1 MTYIT
6 PEQAVSEPVLRM
18 YGARR
23 LPADNNGE
31 FAHIQFESA
40 HAATA
45 WASSADLEGRSRFRD
60 ASLSLNQPTVLIV
73 NLRPAIVLNTSEEAP
88 K

>member
-1 MTYIT
+1 MTHIT
-6 PEQAVSEPVLRM
+6 PEQAVSDAVLRM

-23 LPADNNGE
+23 LPADNGGDYV
-31 FAHIQFESA
+31 HIQFESA

-73 NLRPAIVLNTSEEAP
+73 SMRSPIVLETPE
-88 K
+88 

>member
-6 PEQAVSEPVLRM
+6 PEQAVSDAVLRM

-23 LPADNNGE
+23 LPADNGGDY
-31 FAHIQFESA
+31 AHIQFESA

-73 NLRPAIVLNTSEEAP
+73 NMRSPIVLETPE
-88 K
+88 